1 MNRILVVDDDI
12 DILTVVG
19 LILNRNNFSV
29 LAISK
34 WEQLF
39 DSIDTFLPDLI
50 LLDVD
55 LSGAD
60 GRDICRQLKRSKK
73 NSQIPIILFSASSR
87 LAEYSMECMSNGF
100 VSKPF
105 DTPFLLETIRLN
117 IAKAS

>member
-19 LILNRNNFSV
+19 LILNRHNFSV
-29 LAISK
+29 LAISR

-39 DSIDTFLPDLI
+39 DSIDTFFPDLI

-60 GRDICRQLKRSKK
+60 GCDICRQLKRSKK

-87 LAEYSMECMSNGF
+87 LAEDSTECMSNGF

-105 DTPFLLETIRLN
+105 DTPFLLKTIRLN